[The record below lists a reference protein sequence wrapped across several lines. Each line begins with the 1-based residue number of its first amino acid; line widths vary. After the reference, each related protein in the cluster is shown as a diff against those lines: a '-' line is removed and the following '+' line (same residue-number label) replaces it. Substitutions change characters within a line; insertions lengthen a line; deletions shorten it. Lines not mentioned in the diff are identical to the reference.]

1 MTGSG
6 ECWKDSAVDW
16 LVHGVLATCARRGYP
31 QLQVCRVLNFTVG
44 PPRTALFL
52 SAATET
58 CQVPVREVPVKVTKW
73 RESLSWDLDRSK
85 EPLKDAAK
93 FKQLAAP
100 LDALLSA
107 KGVTHAVLHEP
118 GFHHVLPRLQQSLA
132 CVSCCAGHDQVQENE
147 LRRCAANVVGLGG
160 LCGLADADAM
170 ILLAEGGPAAWRDL
184 WFDATSSWLELID
197 APESKSFVLAVMV
210 EASSI
215 KGVDKLT
222 SDLEDVMASFS
233 HNFHR
238 ELQTTI
244 DNLSRRSQVIV
255 WEICCSKP

>member
-1 MTGSG
+1 M
-6 ECWKDSAVDW
+6 
-16 LVHGVLATCARRGYP
+16 
-31 QLQVCRVLNFTVG
+31 G

-52 SAATET
+52 SAATYT
-58 CQVPVREVPVKVTKW
+58 SQVPVREVPVKVTKW

-93 FKQLAAP
+93 FRQLAAP
-100 LDALLSA
+100 LDALLAA
-107 KGVTHAVLHEP
+107 KGVAHAVLHEP

-147 LRRCAANVVGLGG
+147 LQRRAANVVGLGG
-160 LCGLADADAM
+160 LCGIADADAM
-170 ILLAEGGPAAWRDL
+170 ILLAEGGPATWRDL
-184 WFDATSSWLELID
+184 WFDATSGWLRLID
-197 APESKSFVLAVMV
+197 AQESKSFVLAVMV

-222 SDLEDVMASFS
+222 SDLEDVMASLS

-238 ELQTTI
+238 ELETTI